1 MIGFLIT
8 GHADFSKGLMSS
20 LNMIAGE
27 QDGVVAVS
35 FNENANLEDY
45 QETLQEEV
53 KKLLDE
59 NEGVLIFTDLLGGT
73 PFRLSMLVAAELENV
88 EVLTGTNLPM
98 LLEGTAL
105 RFTDDVKE
113 VANQLVES
121 GKTGVTNP
129 RLDLDEEDEQ
139 EASFEGGI

>member
-45 QETLQEEV
+45 QQTLQEEV